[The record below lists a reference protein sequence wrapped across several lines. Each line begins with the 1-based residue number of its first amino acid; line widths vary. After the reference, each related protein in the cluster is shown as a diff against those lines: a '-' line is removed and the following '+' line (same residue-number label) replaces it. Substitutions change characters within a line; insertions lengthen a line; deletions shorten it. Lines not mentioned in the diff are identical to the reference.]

1 MFIKVYTSKQNFL
14 MVNIDHIVYIS
25 PGSSNRGCTVHL
37 DTGVRLESIDDYDV
51 LLNQLIQL

>member
-51 LLNQLIQL
+51 LLNQLI